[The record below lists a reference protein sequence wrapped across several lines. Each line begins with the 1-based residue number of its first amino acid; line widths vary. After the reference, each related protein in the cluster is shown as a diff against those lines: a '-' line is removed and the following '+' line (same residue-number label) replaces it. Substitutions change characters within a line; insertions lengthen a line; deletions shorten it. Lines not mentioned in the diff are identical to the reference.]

1 MEDRVSTG
9 HHGFW
14 VRMAALAA
22 VGLLLCAFFVPP
34 LSDGWFA
41 VPFCF
46 LFILTVF
53 FVGTGLEGAICMFF
67 RVRRTDGDNRIS
79 GKARTAL
86 LLPMGLVAVVLS
98 YITGTVVRTWMTE
111 HAAAVPG
118 GYDPASAVPALLAAL
133 AGGILF
139 LGAVLWFVP
148 TERLLGV
155 YGGGAIL
162 LLFLLAGI
170 LAGIRNLNDPTCA
183 ICAAGAGALLLWAT
197 NQQFLSEQCR
207 KTKII
212 FVSEQARAYNSGMTG
227 FLLPVFAVFFCLC
240 VVGMTGVMVL
250 FRILF
255 FALLGGGADAGEDD
269 SYREP
274 EAVRQGAENFIFR
287 QVGVGHSAVAEALF
301 LLFLLL
307 CAGALVVL
315 IFRRRDPVRA
325 FLARLLAAFY
335 ALLGFWFG
343 RRKAYDTQS
352 VPGISRAEAGN
363 KEVQVF
369 AVTAPRTAPVRTF
382 RAFLAALHRCSDEPA
397 RLRYAYAV
405 TVAVMRERDSS
416 LRLSDTPRVLA
427 AKAAGVPGS
436 EDFANATSL
445 FEEVAYGG
453 SIPDEAEM
461 KRVTETLSHLL
472 RIWLP

>member
-111 HAAAVPG
+111 NAAAVPG

-148 TERLLGV
+148 TKRLLGV

-250 FRILF
+250 FRILL
-255 FALLGGGADAGEDD
+255 FALLGG
-269 SYREP
+269 
-274 EAVRQGAENFIFR
+274 
-287 QVGVGHSAVAEALF
+287 
-301 LLFLLL
+301 
-307 CAGALVVL
+307 
-315 IFRRRDPVRA
+315 
-325 FLARLLAAFY
+325 
-335 ALLGFWFG
+335 
-343 RRKAYDTQS
+343 
-352 VPGISRAEAGN
+352 
-363 KEVQVF
+363 
-369 AVTAPRTAPVRTF
+369 
-382 RAFLAALHRCSDEPA
+382 
-397 RLRYAYAV
+397 
-405 TVAVMRERDSS
+405 
-416 LRLSDTPRVLA
+416 
-427 AKAAGVPGS
+427 
-436 EDFANATSL
+436 
-445 FEEVAYGG
+445 
-453 SIPDEAEM
+453 
-461 KRVTETLSHLL
+461 
-472 RIWLP
+472 